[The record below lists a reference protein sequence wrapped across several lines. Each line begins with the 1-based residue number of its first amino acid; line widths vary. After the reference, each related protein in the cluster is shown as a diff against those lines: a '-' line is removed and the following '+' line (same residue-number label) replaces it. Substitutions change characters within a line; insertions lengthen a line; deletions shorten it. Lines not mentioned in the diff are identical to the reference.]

1 MHKAERDEGQA
12 CTASGVEDRQEG
24 WGGGCGGRTGESRQ
38 PPRRKMT
45 AQDLLGFP
53 GGQSQEALARARL
66 LWPLLV
72 KRGRKEGSREVRRE
86 ATTTTP

>member
-1 MHKAERDEGQA
+1 
-12 CTASGVEDRQEG
+12 
-24 WGGGCGGRTGESRQ
+24 
-38 PPRRKMT
+38 MT